1 MLGVKCIHFDIYFLN
16 SYYVEFL
23 PVKGTIYIDNE
34 EIGFADF
41 RIIDASMGV
50 IQGMMTP
57 TELYTKYRKRVQDLY
72 NKKGTANKEDF
83 NFKIFLE
90 NKTVVE
96 PAGGIGITDAPEFNE
111 LIVEAAGVDVECWEK

>member
-1 MLGVKCIHFDIYFLN
+1 MSRFIHVGVKCIHFDYYFLN

-23 PVKGTIYIDNE
+23 PLKGTIYIDNE

-57 TELYTKYRKRVQDLY
+57 TELYTKYKRASTRSL
-72 NKKGTANKEDF
+72 
-83 NFKIFLE
+83 
-90 NKTVVE
+90 
-96 PAGGIGITDAPEFNE
+96 
-111 LIVEAAGVDVECWEK
+111 